1 MVKSITGWF
10 RIAIFSLLLVSFI
23 GVLMRYKIAYSLPF
37 VDQKYLLDAHSH
49 FAFNGWVTQLLMVLL
64 VARLQSNLPNAFKK
78 YGWILFSNLITAY
91 GMLISFP
98 VQGYGLY
105 SIGFTFLSIVVALVF
120 AYDYWRDLNRTEQK
134 SPGDIWFKASL
145 FFNILSSAGAIAL
158 SIMMINKSARPNSY
172 LATSYYFLH
181 FQYNGWFF
189 FSCTGLLIHKLFNWG
204 INIKRGKVVF
214 WLFAIS
220 CVPAY
225 FLSALWLPIPLWV
238 YIFVIVAVVFQLLG
252 FFLLFQSVRP
262 HLKRLI
268 SLVSPLGKWLIGLS
282 VVALAIKIVLQASST
297 VPTLSKLAF
306 GFRSI
311 VIGYL
316 HLVLLGVFSLF
327 LLGYVVINGYMRVN
341 KAAVSG
347 VVIFIIGII
356 LNELVLGIQGVG
368 AISYTSVPYTN
379 GFLLGASILMFIG
392 LLFLN
397 ISQRQRMLS
406 D

>member
-78 YGWILFSNLITAY
+78 YGWILLSNLITAY
-91 GMLISFP
+91 GMLITFP

-105 SIGFTFLSIVVALVF
+105 SIGFIILSIFVALIFTYV
-120 AYDYWRDLNRTEQK
+120 YWCDLNRVEQK
-134 SPGDIWFKASL
+134 VPGDAWFKAAL
-145 FFNILSSAGAIAL
+145 FFNIMSSVGALAL
-158 SIMMINKSARPNSY
+158 SVMMINKSARPNSY
-172 LATSYYFLH
+172 LAASYYYLH

-189 FSCTGLLIHKLFNWG
+189 FSCTGLLLHKLYNWG

-238 YIFVIVAVVFQLLG
+238 YILVIVAVVFQLLG

-297 VPTLSKLAF
+297 FPTLSKLAF

-316 HLVLLGVFSLF
+316 HLVLLGVFTLF

-379 GFLLGASILMFIG
+379 DFLLGASIFMFIG